1 MGRAPGVRNERYA
14 EKRQELLDA
23 VTDYVLRDDVM
34 TPSLRQIAIA
44 AGVSDPT
51 VKHYF
56 GDRTALVRDVLANV
70 GARSEP
76 LREEI
81 RKGKPSIGEAI
92 EDYLQLMATVPQNSM
107 IVRAN
112 LFALRE
118 SLIEPSIFKTYID
131 LVVEPNIGALAERL
145 MSSSGGPGN
154 YANARA
160 AAGMI
165 TSNLSMISLRHI
177 MLGESDQVSMT
188 VEERVSLTMNW
199 ICNGLLNDPDAIGL
213 QRVE

>member
-1 MGRAPGVRNERYA
+1 MGRAPGVRNEHYA

-23 VTDYVLRDDVM
+23 STDYVLREDVM
-34 TPSLRQIAIA
+34 MPSIRQIAIA

-81 RKGKPSIGEAI
+81 RKGKPTIREAI

-107 IVRAN
+107 FVRAN

-118 SLIEPSIFKTYID
+118 SLIEPSIFKSYVD
-131 LVVEPNIGALAERL
+131 LIVEPNIAALAERL
-145 MSSSGGPGN
+145 LNSSGGPRN
-154 YANARA
+154 FANARA
-160 AAGMI
+160 AAGLI
-165 TSNLSMISLRHI
+165 TSNLAKISLRHI
-177 MLGESDQVSMT
+177 MLGDSDQVPMAI
-188 VEERVSLTMNW
+188 EERVRLTMNW
-199 ICNGLLNDPDAIGL
+199 ICNGFLNDPDAMGL
-213 QRVE
+213 QRAE